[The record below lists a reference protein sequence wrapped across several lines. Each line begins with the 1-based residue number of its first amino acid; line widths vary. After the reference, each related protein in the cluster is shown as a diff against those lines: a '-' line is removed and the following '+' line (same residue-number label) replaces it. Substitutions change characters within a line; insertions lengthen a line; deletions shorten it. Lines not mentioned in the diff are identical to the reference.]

1 MENVGTVVSF
11 KIGPFDAEIIEKI
24 FVHMHR
30 SIAAEDLIASSL
42 GEYFI
47 TLSVDGESSGVFSA
61 TTKVPEPPTIT
72 SNRIRI
78 IDRVRSIYGTKKED
92 AEELIRTRMDSFPKN
107 PPKEQDKNKFKKKP
121 DFKNYQKNQN
131 NKPFQHPN
139 PKNKIH
145 NKKNKL
151 HKK

>member
-1 MENVGTVVSF
+1 M
-11 KIGPFDAEIIEKI
+11 
-24 FVHMHR
+24 
-30 SIAAEDLIASSL
+30 
-42 GEYFI
+42 
-47 TLSVDGESSGVFSA
+47 DGESSGVFSA

-131 NKPFQHPN
+131 NKPFQHN
-139 PKNKIH
+139 PNKIPH
-145 NKKNKL
+145 SPQKMSLKDALSKIKEINPNTNKKKII
-151 HKK
+151 KQRKT